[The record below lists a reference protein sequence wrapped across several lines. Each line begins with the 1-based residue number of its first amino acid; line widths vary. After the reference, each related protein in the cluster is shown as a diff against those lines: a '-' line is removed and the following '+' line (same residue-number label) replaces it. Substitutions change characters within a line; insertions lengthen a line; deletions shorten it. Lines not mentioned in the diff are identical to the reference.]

1 MAEQV
6 LLSPSISKEDEALNL
21 LEQARKVH
29 EKYLIKQQDCYLEQA
44 ISMYVDVVKLDPSLS
59 ESYYRLASLM
69 WQKGQ
74 ISLAGAIE
82 QCKTAITLEPSN
94 VNAHIYTGYF
104 LGIAHCYDEAE
115 AELRQAISKSKIN
128 SARPRLFLS
137 KMLLQKMSEE
147 KIAIKDIAKF
157 LYYFITGGALVLWD
171 YPSVKMFCKLLID
184 DFSVFS
190 YSALGGTLG
199 KIRMF
204 QPAFTTYAK
213 GVKKTG
219 HADIF
224 YKKLGDLALECQDHI
239 TAIEFYKRVL
249 NSTQPT
255 REILLKLAQLV
266 SLNMPEEIDEIIEYY
281 NRALEFEVENDK
293 LYYELGHLYLKKNDK
308 INAISAFKLA
318 LDMCPGNPY
327 YNNSLG
333 YAFVKAELY
342 DDAIEYYQ
350 KAIKINPDAKWTSII
365 CHALGA
371 IYGEIKGNFDAAE
384 ATFQAGLV
392 LDSDNYDLVLSL
404 GDLYMARGD
413 LDRAIR
419 TYCDAI
425 TLDSQQ
431 YMGYAKAGL
440 ALWEKDYVEEAIVA
454 LHKSINLNPEFESTQ
469 NNLGVIYLDGIG
481 NPTEAL
487 KYFLNAIE
495 IAPAYALAYFNAGR
509 CYQLMNEKTKAAHYY
524 QMALDLNK
532 DTHELMEDDINDR
545 IHSLFE

>member
-6 LLSPSISKEDEALNL
+6 LLTPSISKDDEALNL
-21 LEQARKVH
+21 LEKARKLH
-29 EKYLIKQQDCYLEQA
+29 EKYLIKQQDCYLEEA
-44 ISMYVDVVKLDPSLS
+44 ISTYVDVVKMNPTLS

-69 WQKGQ
+69 WEKGQ
-74 ISLAGAIE
+74 ITLAGAIE

-94 VNAHIYTGYF
+94 INAHIYTGYF
-104 LGIAHCYDEAE
+104 LSLAHIYDEAE
-115 AELRQAISKSKIN
+115 EELKQAISKSKLN

-137 KMLLQKMSEE
+137 KILLQKMSEE
-147 KIAIKDIAKF
+147 KVAIKDIAKF
-157 LYYFITGGALVLWD
+157 LYYFVSGGALVLWD

-184 DFSVFS
+184 DLSVFS
-190 YSALGGTLG
+190 YSVAGSTLG

-204 QPAFTTYAK
+204 HSAFKTYAK
-213 GVKKTG
+213 GIKNTD

-224 YKKLGDLALECQDHI
+224 YRKLGDLSLECQDYL

-249 NSTQPT
+249 TSSQPT
-255 REILLKLAQLV
+255 RDILLKLAQLV
-266 SLNMPEEIDEIIEYY
+266 QANMPEELDEIIEYY
-281 NRALEFEVENDK
+281 NRALEFGVENEK
-293 LYYELGHLYLKKNDK
+293 IYYELGHLYLKKNDK

-318 LDMCPGNPY
+318 WDIEPENPY

-350 KAIKINPDAKWTSII
+350 KAIKLNPDAKWTSII

-371 IYGEIKGNFDAAE
+371 VYGEIKGNFEAAE

-392 LDSDNYDLVLSL
+392 LDGENYELMLSL
-404 GDLYMARGD
+404 GDLYMAKGD
-413 LDRAIR
+413 LDRAIK

-425 TLDSQQ
+425 TLDGQK

-469 NNLGVIYLDGIG
+469 NNLGVVYLDGIG
-481 NPTEAL
+481 NPKEAL
-487 KYFLNAIE
+487 NYFLNAIE
-495 IAPAYALAYFNAGR
+495 IAPSYALAYFNAGR
-509 CYQLMNEKTKAAHYY
+509 CYQLLGEKTKAAHYY
-524 QMALDLNK
+524 QMSLELNK
-532 DTHELMEDDINDR
+532 ETQELSEDDINDR